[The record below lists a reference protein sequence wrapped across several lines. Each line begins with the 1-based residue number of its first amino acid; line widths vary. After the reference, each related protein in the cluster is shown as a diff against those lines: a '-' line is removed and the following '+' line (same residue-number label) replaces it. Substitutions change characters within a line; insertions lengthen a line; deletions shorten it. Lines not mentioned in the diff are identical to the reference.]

1 MSEWFKTDFK
11 EVEELQ
17 EHMEKF
23 GAGSGQIV
31 DGVLHR
37 EGAEDIKKQIAPLI
51 PSSGR
56 RWKGKGSPASA
67 AMPAA
72 FSQDNDQL
80 SVTIAARGRYGYLY
94 FPDDGTNTR
103 KHAGNLQFMRRG
115 AEAAIPSVIDK
126 CIKVLIENF

>member
-11 EVEELQ
+11 EVEALQ
-17 EHMEKF
+17 DQMEKF
-23 GAGSGQIV
+23 GTGAGQII
-31 DGVLHR
+31 DDVLR
-37 EGAEDIKKQIAPLI
+37 GEGAEDIKRQIAPLI

-72 FSQDNDQL
+72 FGQDNDEL
-80 SVTIAARGRYGYLY
+80 AVTIAARGKYGYLY
-94 FPDDGTNTR
+94 FPDDGTNTK

-115 AEAAIPSVIDK
+115 AEAAAPSVIDK
-126 CIKVLIENF
+126 CIKKLIENF